1 MRNIL
6 LILMMG
12 LNITWSQM
20 ISYHSDSTGE
30 IMGYLSKPKTNAALP
45 GIILIHEWWGLNQDI
60 KNKADEFA
68 KKGYVDDAKMTL
80 ARGKMGIL
88 PTGSIPI
95 DNPVGAVPAVISK
108 VKERYPLS
116 KLG

>member
-1 MRNIL
+1 MAEAIAEGATQVIGMKVELLRIVGEQIIKGAQQDAEIL
-6 LILMMG
+6 
-12 LNITWSQM
+12 
-20 ISYHSDSTGE
+20 E
-30 IMGYLSKPKTNAALP
+30 K
-45 GIILIHEWWGLNQDI
+45 LNQ
-60 KNKADEFA
+60 ADAIVNQKYQEFA